1 MTPNAGRGRD
11 RRFAAL
17 VVVLL
22 LLGVTVLVK
31 VVPDRE
37 PEPAATSMDRIGD
50 RLDDVQDWA
59 ERRRASTSLIVVDR
73 ETGERVGIDEN
84 EPILTASLA
93 KLFIASQ
100 LAFLDATGVRPV
112 SPEDDMLLGQML
124 SASDDG
130 AATILWDQMGGPAVV
145 GAVAERFGLSG
156 TAPSEDG
163 LWWHTRTTVS
173 DVATFYERLLD
184 DLDAANNVPVGIAA
198 PGPSW
203 AERILGHLHNWS
215 DVGADGYDQR
225 FGLSGVFER
234 DELVAVKQGWMCC
247 VGPQWVHLT
256 TGVLG
261 PAGRYVVVVEMAED
275 VQYSDGRMEL
285 PQTSEGIDV
294 ADESAA
300 HARNTVTGLVATLF
314 RDGLPDEG
322 ELS

>member
-1 MTPNAGRGRD
+1 M
-11 RRFAAL
+11 
-17 VVVLL
+17 VLL
-22 LLGVTVLVK
+22 LLCVAALVK
-31 VVPDRE
+31 VASPIE
-37 PEPAATSMDRIGD
+37 PVTVRSSMDVIGG

-59 ERRRASTSLIVVDR
+59 DRRQASVSLVVVDR
-73 ETGERVGIDEN
+73 ETGERVGIADD

-100 LAFLDATGVRPV
+100 LAFRDATGERPV
-112 SPEDDMLLGQML
+112 SVEDDVLLGETL
-124 SASDDG
+124 SASNDV

-145 GAVAERFGLSG
+145 GAVAERFGLSA
-156 TAPSEDG
+156 TELPPDG

-173 DVATFYERLLD
+173 DIAIFYDGLLD
-184 DLDAANNVPVGIAA
+184 DLDAAQSVPVGIAA

-203 AERILGHLHNWS
+203 AERILGHLHNWT

-225 FGLSGVFER
+225 YGISGVLER

-261 PAGRYVVVVEMAED
+261 PAGRYIVVVQVAED

-314 RDGLPDEG
+314 RDGVPDGG